1 MTDNNDNII
10 ELHAKG
16 NDYIKQ
22 RTDLLS
28 IQESKK
34 MHNNIIKGLE
44 DVTSK
49 IKQDGSIDGI
59 VMLTF
64 QNDGLMKD
72 ICIGEI
78 GANNLYVSL
87 DMMKADVLDVIR
99 KEDNKEGADDND

>member
-34 MHNNIIKGLE
+34 MHNNIIKG
-44 DVTSK
+44 
-49 IKQDGSIDGI
+49 
-59 VMLTF
+59 
-64 QNDGLMKD
+64 
-72 ICIGEI
+72 
-78 GANNLYVSL
+78 
-87 DMMKADVLDVIR
+87 
-99 KEDNKEGADDND
+99 